1 MEPRVVSMPYIQLK
15 TTIGNFPF
23 LIDIGANINIIS
35 PKLAYSFKHSKP
47 YHLNAKNISS
57 ANGNFNTTSA
67 IDINFF
73 SPKIDH
79 TAQFIIHDF
88 HNFFE
93 GIIGTSI
100 LNTLGAIIDLSNKQL
115 KLQLDGRKLTIP
127 LQDYIPRQSNS
138 LTVTT
143 PDSSN
148 TGMTKH
154 ERTDC
159 NLEIRRK
166 NVLDSTSFRTSHLSN
181 DQNKELLRVLQGH
194 DSAFHKPDAKLT
206 CSTVVECSINTT
218 DDIPVHQRVYPYP
231 AAYVDEVNQQINK
244 LLNDGIIRPSRSAW
258 TSPVWIVPKKT
269 DASGDKKFRM
279 VIDYRKL
286 NEKTISDRYP
296 MPEINY
302 VLDQLKGQ
310 HFFTTLDLASGFHQ
324 IRMKESDIEKT
335 AFSINNGKYE
345 FTRMPFG
352 LKNAP
357 AIFQRAIDDVLRQ
370 YIGKICYVYMD
381 DVIVFGRTFEEAL
394 RNLETII
401 KALNDAN
408 LKIQLDKSEF
418 LHQEIE
424 FLGYVIGSAGIKP
437 NPQKIEA
444 IQRYPSPKSIKDLRS
459 FLGMM
464 SYYRRFVK
472 DFAKIAKPLTNLL
485 RGEKNMSS
493 SKKIKLNEAEVK
505 CFEKMKSILS
515 STDVLA
521 YPDHTKPYILTTDAS
536 DFAIGAVL
544 SQGEMGKDRPIHFA
558 SRSLTRAEEKHSV
571 PEKEMLAIFWA
582 LKIFRN
588 YLYGAKFKIFTD
600 HQPLTFALSP
610 KNTNAKLKNMKSY
623 LEEHDYEIIYKP
635 GKSNVVA
642 DALSRI
648 VCSMTGTRHSA
659 DESDDMFILSTEAPI
674 NAFRHQIIIKKGPD
688 KIEISHPFPNYT
700 RIKIHLDDIN
710 ENSIFQILKEHVNA
724 SKLNGLLTDE
734 CIMGQIQEV
743 YKKHFAQENMLKIRF
758 TQKMLIDIPEEHTQ
772 WEIIKKEH
780 YRAHRG
786 LEENKAQILRKFYFP
801 QLNSKLREFTKNCQ
815 LCHENKYDRNPIH
828 YPLQKTPIP
837 NAPFQIVH
845 IDIMFLEKLI
855 FLTYIDK
862 FSKFAQVRLVE
873 SRAAVDIVPAI
884 KEVLSKYKLPETVVM
899 DNEKS
904 FTTGDLVNFF
914 NENKITSYI
923 VATGRSEMNGT
934 VERFHSTLQ
943 EIYRITKSENPN
955 KKPEELVEMSVI
967 KYNSSVHSCTKYTPF
982 EIIIPSSQS
991 SSIIETVYQNLQKKQ
1006 NRDLNYHNK
1015 KLTPRHIN
1023 EHKYAFEKT
1032 RRRVKTVPRYKKIKI
1047 QKVNRSTV
1055 TTSDNRR
1062 VHKNDLKIRS
1072 D

>member
-1 MEPRVVSMPYIQLK
+1 MPYILLK
-15 TTIGNFPF
+15 TNGGKFPF
-23 LIDIGANINIIS
+23 LVDTGANINIIS
-35 PKLAYSFKHSKP
+35 PELAYRFKHSKP
-47 YHLNAKNISS
+47 YKLNAKNISS
-57 ANGNFNTTSA
+57 ANGRFHVSSA

-73 SPKIDH
+73 SPKIDY
-79 TAQFIIHDF
+79 TAQFMVHKF

-100 LNTLGAIIDLSNKQL
+100 LNALDAIVDLKNKNL
-115 KLQLDGRKLTIP
+115 ILQLGEQILTIP
-127 LQDYIPRQSNS
+127 LESYIPQPQVSNS
-138 LTVTT
+138 LTETT
-143 PDSSN
+143 PN
-148 TGMTKH
+148 TTHTNIVESDIDGN
-154 ERTDC
+154 D
-159 NLEIRRK
+159 EILSK
-166 NVLDSTSFRTSHLSN
+166 NILDPSLFRTTHLSD
-181 DQNKELLRVLQGH
+181 DQNKKLLNVLQKH
-194 DSAFHKPDAKLT
+194 DSVFHKPNAKLT

-218 DDIPVHQRVYPYP
+218 DDIPVHQKVYPYP
-231 AAYVDEVNQQINK
+231 VAYIDEVNKQISK

-258 TSPVWIVPKKT
+258 TSPVWIVPKKS

-279 VIDYRKL
+279 VIDYRKI
-286 NEKTISDRYP
+286 NEKTVSDRYP

-310 HFFTTLDLASGFHQ
+310 KFFTTLDLASGFHQ

-370 YIGKICYVYMD
+370 YIGKICYVYID

-394 RNLETII
+394 KNLETIM

-418 LHQEIE
+418 LHCEIE
-424 FLGYVIGSAGIKP
+424 FLGYVIGSEGIKP

-444 IQRYPSPKSIKDLRS
+444 IQKYPPPTTIKELRS

-472 DFAKIAKPLTNLL
+472 DFARIAKPLTNLL
-485 RGEKNMSS
+485 RGENNISS
-493 SKKIKLNEAEVK
+493 SRKIDLNETETN
-505 CFEKMKSILS
+505 CFEKMKSLLS
-515 STDVLA
+515 STDILA
-521 YPDHTKPYILTTDAS
+521 YPDHSKPYILTTDAS

-544 SQGEMGKDRPIHFA
+544 SQGEIGKDRPIHFA

-571 PEKEMLAIFWA
+571 PEKEMLAIYWA
-582 LKIFRN
+582 LKTFRN
-588 YLYGAKFKIFTD
+588 YLYGSKFKIFTD

-610 KNTNAKLKNMKSY
+610 KNTNAKLKNMKAY
-623 LEEHDYEIIYKP
+623 LEEHDYQIIYKP

-648 VCSMTGTRHSA
+648 ACSMTGTQHSA
-659 DESDDMFILSTEAPI
+659 SDSDDMFIISTEAPI
-674 NAFRHQIIIKKGPD
+674 NAFKHQIIIKKGPD
-688 KIEISHPFPNYT
+688 KIETSHPFPDYT
-700 RIKIHLDDIN
+700 RITIYMNDIN
-710 ENSIFQILKEHVNA
+710 ENSIFQILNEHVNA
-724 SKLNGLLTDE
+724 SKLNGLFSE
-734 CIMGQIQEV
+734 ESIMGKIQEV
-743 YKKHFAQENMLKIRF
+743 YRNHFGRQNMLKIRF

-801 QLNSKLREFTKNCQ
+801 QLNRKLREFTKNCQ

-837 NAPFQIVH
+837 QAPFQIAH

-862 FSKFAQVRLVE
+862 FSKFAQVRLIE
-873 SRAAVDIVPAI
+873 SRAAVDLVPAI
-884 KEVLSKYKLPETVVM
+884 KEVLTKYKLPETVVM

-914 NENKITSYI
+914 NENGITPYI
-923 VATGRSEMNGT
+923 VATGRSEMNG
-934 VERFHSTLQ
+934 VIERFHSTLQ
-943 EIYRITKSENPN
+943 EIYRITKAENPN
-955 KKPEELVEMSVI
+955 KKPEQLVEMSVI

-982 EIIIPSSQS
+982 EVIIPSSRS
-991 SSIIETVYQNLQKKQ
+991 STIIEAVYKNLQKKQ
-1006 NRDLNYHNK
+1006 TQDLKNHNK
-1015 KLTPRHIN
+1015 SLSPRHVDQNKI
-1023 EHKYAFEKT
+1023 AFEKT
-1032 RRRVKTVPRYKKIKI
+1032 RRRMKTVPRYKKINI
-1047 QKVNRSTV
+1047 QKVHNSTV
-1055 TTSDNRR
+1055 TTTDNRR
-1062 VHKNDLKIRS
+1062 VHKNDLKIRY